1 MSLRERVIERLCLWH
16 WSMKGPKSDACFSI
30 SSVHTHAK
38 YLLVVL
44 PSNFEDFDAAR
55 HILEPLLQRMKPLSA
70 TILVR
75 ENFRSWLPNDLRARI
90 MTYDPAQHNWLGLP
104 KEKITG
110 KISDLEANVVVD
122 LTPGFCA
129 FTAGLAAASEAPLR
143 VSLDHEHASKFY
155 NLLITPE
162 AGRTLQERYELLL
175 SYV

>member
-1 MSLRERVIERLCLWH
+1 MRA
-16 WSMKGPKSDACFSI
+16 PKSNACFSI
-30 SSVHTHAK
+30 SSAPTHAK
-38 YLLVVL
+38 NLLVVL

-55 HILEPLLQRMKPLSA
+55 HILEPLLERMKPLCA
-70 TILVR
+70 TIFVR

-104 KEKITG
+104 KEKVTRRIG
-110 KISDLEANVVVD
+110 DLEANVVVD

-129 FTAGLAAASEAPLR
+129 FTAGLAAASGAPLR
-143 VSLDHEHASKFY
+143 ISLNHEHAAKFY